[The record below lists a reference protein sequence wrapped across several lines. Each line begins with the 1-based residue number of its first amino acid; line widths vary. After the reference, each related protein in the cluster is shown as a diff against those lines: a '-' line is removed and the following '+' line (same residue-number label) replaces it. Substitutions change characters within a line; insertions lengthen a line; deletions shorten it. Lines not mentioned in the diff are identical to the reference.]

1 MATTVC
7 PGCVGTAFSGVVHMP
22 GQTAARA
29 IGAHGKV
36 VQNNRNGSS
45 SGLDNA
51 ERHCGGH
58 DEDDDGKAGDVCG
71 GGRDEIDRLT
81 HEEVAGARRTIAIG
95 NRCLNISG
103 QLKDR
108 KDGQARLNAGVFDID
123 SDSSSVFLRE
133 RRAPS

>member
-1 MATTVC
+1 
-7 PGCVGTAFSGVVHMP
+7 MP

-36 VQNNRNGSS
+36 VQNNRDGSS

-58 DEDDDGKAGDVCG
+58 DEDNDGKAGEVCG

-81 HEEVAGARRTIAIG
+81 YEEVAGAGRTVAIG
-95 NRCLNISG
+95 NCCLNVSG

-108 KDGQARLNAGVFDID
+108 KDGQTRLNAVVFDID
-123 SDSSSVFLRE
+123 SDSSSSVLLRE